1 MSRIE
6 STRKQK
12 RSSLK
17 PRLALGLQQLEP
29 RIMFSADVPGL
40 ADAVD
45 PNDQLVEARSLGAV
59 SQSLTVTDAISPGT
73 DVDMYS
79 FSVSSGQAVAFDIDC
94 ASGSDLDSYLR
105 IFDSSGREV
114 ASNDD
119 GQAPGESFSFESYLE
134 HTFTSGG
141 TYYAGVSGYGNSTYS
156 PTTGNGDESGSQG
169 GYILRLS
176 GTTPVVDTDDQIS
189 EAQNLGAMTAARAA
203 SGSISP
209 STDVDMYRFSV
220 SSGQTVAFDID
231 GASGSDLDSY
241 LRIFDSSG
249 RDVASNDD
257 GQAPGESFS
266 FESYLEHTFT
276 SGGTYYA
283 GVSGYGNSSYSPTS
297 GNGDGSGS
305 QGGYTLRLSG
315 SVAMPTDAD
324 DQISEAQ
331 NLGAMTATRTANG
344 SISPSTDVDMYRFSV
359 SSGQRVAF
367 DIDRASGSDLDSYLR
382 IFDSSGRE
390 VVRNDDGQAP
400 GEPFSYESYLEYTF
414 ASGGTY
420 YAGVSGYG
428 NSSYN
433 ATTGSGDSSGSQG
446 GYTLRLSATTPI
458 VDSDD
463 QISEA
468 QNLGSLTAP
477 RTANGSINRGTD
489 VDMFAFSVTSG
500 QRVAFDIDGASGSDL
515 DSYLRIFDSS
525 GREVARN
532 DDGQAPGE
540 SFSYESYL
548 EHTFTSGGAYYAGVS
563 GYGNSSYSA
572 TTGNGDSSGS
582 QGGYILRLSGT
593 TPIVDPDDQIS
604 EAQNLGAMT
613 AARTAN
619 GSIDRATDVDMYA
632 FSVTSGQRVAFDI
645 DRASGSDLDSYLR
658 IFDSS
663 GREVA
668 RNDDAAAPGESFS
681 YESYLEHTFT
691 SGGTYYAGV
700 SGYGNSSYNATTG
713 NGDSSGSQG
722 GYTLRLSGTTP
733 IVDPDDQIS
742 EAQNLGAM
750 TAART
755 ANGSIDRATDVDM
768 YRFSVSSGQTVAFD
782 IDRASGSDVD
792 SYLRIFD
799 SSGREVARNDDGQAP
814 GEPFSYESYLEY
826 TFTSGG
832 TYYAGVSG
840 YGNSSYSAATGNG
853 DSNGSQGSY
862 VLRLSGRTPVVDTD
876 DQISEAQNLGTTSAA
891 RTANGSI
898 DRATDVDMYRFSV
911 SSGQTVAFDIDRA
924 SGSDLD
930 SYLRI
935 FDSSGREVV
944 RNDDGQAPGESFS
957 YESYLEHTF
966 ASGGTYYAGVSGYGN
981 SSYNAAS
988 GNGDESGSQGG
999 YILRLSGTTPV
1010 VDTDDQISEA
1020 QNLGA
1025 VTTTRTAS
1033 SSIDR
1038 ATDVDMYRFS
1048 VSSGQTVAFDIDRAS
1063 SSDLDSYLRIFDS
1076 SGREVVRNDDGQA
1089 PGEPFSYESYL
1100 EYTFTSGGAYY
1111 AGVSGY
1117 GNSSYDATS
1126 GTGDHDGSQGGY
1138 TLTVT
1143 PLTGVSQIVGTVAQ
1157 PSRAPTGNSP
1167 ETINV
1172 TLECVDGASSGTI
1185 ESGRRTWVVAHGRA
1199 SRSASFTPLAAEIAE
1214 YEEGDQVL
1222 TLDWSD
1228 GAGDN
1233 WPSLVGMDGAGWIP
1247 GVADWAAGVLHGI
1260 GLQTEDLFFVGH
1272 SWGTWLSYEMATRV
1286 AGGVQG
1292 IVALDPAA
1300 DASFEYD
1307 ASDVDFG
1314 DVAQASWAFHG
1325 GGLFGSP
1332 TRAATADESFTTT
1345 YSASR
1350 PIGDLAR
1357 HSMPVDIFTDLVRES
1372 NSARPSERARLF
1384 SLDRLVADQAGSWR
1398 EDVYNSAG
1406 SPIGLWRTFEGVF
1419 ELDYQAGD
1427 WQTSL
1432 LRYTTPDGA
1441 TARV

>member
-532 DDGQAPGE
+532 DD
-540 SFSYESYL
+540 
-548 EHTFTSGGAYYAGVS
+548 
-563 GYGNSSYSA
+563 
-572 TTGNGDSSGS
+572 
-582 QGGYILRLSGT
+582 
-593 TPIVDPDDQIS
+593 
-604 EAQNLGAMT
+604 
-613 AARTAN
+613 
-619 GSIDRATDVDMYA
+619 
-632 FSVTSGQRVAFDI
+632 
-645 DRASGSDLDSYLR
+645 
-658 IFDSS
+658 
-663 GREVA
+663 
-668 RNDDAAAPGESFS
+668 AAAPGESFS

-924 SGSDLD
+924 SG
-930 SYLRI
+930 
-935 FDSSGREVV
+935 
-944 RNDDGQAPGESFS
+944 
-957 YESYLEHTF
+957 
-966 ASGGTYYAGVSGYGN
+966 
-981 SSYNAAS
+981 
-988 GNGDESGSQGG
+988 
-999 YILRLSGTTPV
+999 
-1010 VDTDDQISEA
+1010 
-1020 QNLGA
+1020 
-1025 VTTTRTAS
+1025 
-1033 SSIDR
+1033 
-1038 ATDVDMYRFS
+1038 
-1048 VSSGQTVAFDIDRAS
+1048 
-1063 SSDLDSYLRIFDS
+1063 SDLDSYLRIFDS